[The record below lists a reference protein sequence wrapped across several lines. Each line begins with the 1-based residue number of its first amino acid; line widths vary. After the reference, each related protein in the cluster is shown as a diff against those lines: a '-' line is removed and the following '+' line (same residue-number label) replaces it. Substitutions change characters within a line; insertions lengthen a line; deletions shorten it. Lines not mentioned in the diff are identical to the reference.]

1 MSTVKEITVN
11 EKSWLPQLP
20 VQVWILAVGRVLTE
34 IGNGLVIFYAPIL
47 FVNQVGLSATAVG
60 IGIGSGSIAGVI
72 GRFVGGSCT
81 DSTLV
86 GRRGTLLLSAV
97 ISGGADF
104 VFANTHNLPMF
115 ILSNMLMSL
124 GISLYWPSR
133 EAVIADVTTSEQRNE
148 AFAVMRL
155 VDSIGSGLGVML
167 GGLLI
172 SAHVDYRI
180 LFAIDGISF
189 GIFFGVVYI
198 ALGETGEFTEP
209 DSNRGLQNW
218 LTVLAD
224 RPLMV
229 FLAVNIFLITYH
241 SLLRSAMPLYLSN
254 FLQAG
259 GLSAGTIGI
268 LFTWH
273 LVFGALCQLPLTR
286 WLNRFSRLK
295 ALKISLLLWGIGLGL
310 IWVTGVAQMGVLVW
324 AILALSIMGAA
335 VSAYIPASA
344 AYIVDVAPESMMGV
358 YFAIYSQCWAIGY
371 FIGPP
376 LGGWA
381 LDRSR
386 YIADGFWLAAAVS
399 VGLGILM
406 LQYLQGLLSNE

>member
-1 MSTVKEITVN
+1 MFTVKEITVN
-11 EKSWLPQLP
+11 EKSWFPQLP

-60 IGIGSGSIAGVI
+60 IGIGSGAIAGVI
-72 GRFVGGSCT
+72 GRFIGGSWT
-81 DSTLV
+81 DSPMV
-86 GRRGTLLLSAV
+86 GRRRTLLLSAV
-97 ISGGADF
+97 ISAGADF
-104 VFANTHNLPMF
+104 VFANSHNLPIF
-115 ILSNMLMSL
+115 ILGNSLMSL
-124 GISLYWPSR
+124 GIGLYWPPR
-133 EAVIADVTTSEQRNE
+133 EAVVADVTTYQQRDE

-155 VDSIGSGLGVML
+155 IDSIGSGLGVLL

-172 SAHVDYRI
+172 SANVDYRL

-189 GIFFGVVYI
+189 LVFFGVVYV
-198 ALGETGEFTEP
+198 ALGETGEFTEHN
-209 DSNRGLQNW
+209 SNQGLQSW
-218 LTVLAD
+218 LAVLGD

-229 FLAVNIFLITYH
+229 FLVVNILFTSYH
-241 SLLRSAMPLYLSN
+241 SLLHSAMPLYLSN
-254 FLQAG
+254 FVQAG
-259 GLSAGTIGI
+259 GLSAGTIGS

-273 LVFGALCQLPLTR
+273 MVFGALCQLPLTR
-286 WLNRFSRLK
+286 WLNRFSHPN
-295 ALKISLLLWGIGLGL
+295 ALTISMLLWGVGFGLM
-310 IWVTGVAQMGVLVW
+310 WVTGVAPMAVLW

-335 VSAYIPASA
+335 VSAYIPAAA

-358 YFAIYSQCWAIGY
+358 YFSIYSQCWAIGY
-371 FIGPP
+371 FIGPS

-399 VGLGILM
+399 VGLGILI
-406 LQYLQGLLSNE
+406 LQYIQGQLQKN